1 MSDHPKID
9 EAPGLIWKPRKE
21 GWVAYWQARSEIVKT
36 GFSPS
41 TVRLWE
47 GIEPSETDKMHLS
60 AQCQR
65 LQADMVLWS
74 KGQTA
79 SNPAVFDGTLRT
91 LINCYQTDPDS
102 RYHKKRYTTR
112 RNNDT
117 LLRRISTRHGD
128 ERLSD
133 IKGRTIHAWH
143 AEWSDKGRM
152 PATWQAIRGLLRVLF
167 SFGFTMLDDRECDRL
182 CRTMSEKSLVFET
195 PLPNKHTLTAAQAAA
210 VRATAREWFGWH
222 CLALGQAIQFE
233 AMLRQRDVI
242 GEWVP
247 LTEPGTSDVIWRGQK
262 WIRGIRWSEIDQNM
276 ILVHVTSKR
285 QKTLKYDLKLAP
297 MVMEEFGLMLGIDPA
312 QVTRE
317 MLPASGPIIRST
329 VTGMPYDATEYR
341 RKWRLVADKAGIP
354 KQVKNMHS
362 RSGGITEAAGFGA
375 PKEHIKSAATHS
387 NISTTEGYIRGDVDA
402 DATANVARIRIA
414 GRNKPKTE

>member
-1 MSDHPKID
+1 MSDHPKIED
-9 EAPGLIWKPRKE
+9 APGLVWKPRKE

-47 GIEPSETDKMHLS
+47 GIEPSEMDNIHL
-60 AQCQR
+60 ATQCKR

-74 KGQTA
+74 KGITA
-79 SNPAVFDGTLRT
+79 SGRTVFDGTVGT

-102 RYHKKRYTTR
+102 RYHKKRYSTR

-117 LLRRISTRHGD
+117 VLRRISARHGH
-128 ERLSD
+128 ERLAD

-143 AEWSDKGRM
+143 AEWSDNGRM
-152 PATWQAIRGLLRVLF
+152 AATWQAVRGLLRVLF
-167 SFGFTMLDDRECDRL
+167 GFGFTMLDDPECDRL
-182 CRTMSEKSLVFET
+182 CRMMNDKSLQFES
-195 PLPNKHTLTAAQAAA
+195 PMPNKHTLTAAQATAI
-210 VRATAREWFGWH
+210 RATAHEWFGWP
-222 CLALGQAIQFE
+222 CIALGQAIQFE

-247 LTEPGTSDVIWRGQK
+247 LTEPGTSDVIWGDQK

-276 ILVHVTSKR
+276 VLVHVTSKR
-285 QKTLKYDLKLAP
+285 QKTLTYDLKLAP
-297 MVMEEFGLMLGIDPA
+297 MVLEEFGLMLGVDPKL
-312 QVTRE
+312 VKRD
-317 MLPASGPIIRST
+317 MLPTSGPVVLST
-329 VTGMPYDATEYR
+329 VTGMPYDNTEYR
-341 RKWRLVADKAGIP
+341 RKWRLIADKAGVP
-354 KQVKNMHS
+354 KEVKNMHS

-375 PKEHIKSAATHS
+375 PKEDIRSAATHS